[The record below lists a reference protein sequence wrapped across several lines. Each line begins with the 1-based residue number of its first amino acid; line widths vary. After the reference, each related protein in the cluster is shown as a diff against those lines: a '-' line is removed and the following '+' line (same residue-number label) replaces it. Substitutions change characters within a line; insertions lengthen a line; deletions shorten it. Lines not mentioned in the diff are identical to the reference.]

1 MKNFQWFFVVILFL
15 GIGSTETF
23 SQADSAS
30 LVLSQ
35 SRNKNIRHMLDY
47 RFKGGS
53 GAFEGELLKHVSYTP
68 EALANCV
75 VGTVILSFSVDC
87 DNKISDLRMRNP
99 LHYGLNEK
107 IQAFFKATEGQW
119 NSCTDERYTRFEIP
133 ILFTIK
139 NTETNATGFVIVEAE
154 GKGLRC
160 KSDAYYVEQFEKWS
174 KKGKVKRALSALD
187 MLIQRD
193 PYNQNNYDLKKR
205 FLSTK
210 DSN

>member
-1 MKNFQWFFVVILFL
+1 MKNTYWFLVVLFFL
-15 GIGSTETF
+15 VISSIEAF
-23 SQADSAS
+23 SQTDSAA

-35 SRNKNIRHMLDY
+35 SRNKNISHMLDY
-47 RFKGGS
+47 RYKGGS
-53 GAFEGELLKHVSYTP
+53 GAFEGELLKHVSYTQ

-75 VGTVILSFSVDC
+75 VGTVILSFTVGC

-107 IQAFFKATEGQW
+107 IQEFFNATEGQW
-119 NSCTDERYTRFEIP
+119 NSCNDERYTRFEVP

-139 NTETNATGFVIVEAE
+139 NTETNATGFVIVEGE

-160 KSDAYYVEQFEKWS
+160 KSDAYYLEQFEKWS
-174 KKGKVKRALSALD
+174 KKGKIKRALSALD
-187 MLIQRD
+187 VLIQRD
-193 PYNQNNYDLKKR
+193 PYNQNNYDLKKS
-205 FLSTK
+205 FLSTQ

>member
-1 MKNFQWFFVVILFL
+1 MKNTYWFLVVLFFL
-15 GIGSTETF
+15 VISSIEAF
-23 SQADSAS
+23 SQTDSAA

-35 SRNKNIRHMLDY
+35 SRNKNISHMLDY
-47 RFKGGS
+47 RYKGGS
-53 GAFEGELLKHVSYTP
+53 GAFEGELLKHVSYTQ

-75 VGTVILSFSVDC
+75 VGTVILSFTVGC

-107 IQAFFKATEGQW
+107 IQEFFNTTEGQW
-119 NSCTDERYTRFEIP
+119 NSCNDERYTRFEVP

-139 NTETNATGFVIVEAE
+139 NTETNATGFVIVEGE

-160 KSDAYYVEQFEKWS
+160 KSDAYYLEQFEKWS
-174 KKGKVKRALSALD
+174 KKGKIKRALSALD
-187 MLIQRD
+187 VLIQRD
-193 PYNQNNYDLKKR
+193 PYNQNNYDLKKS
-205 FLSTK
+205 FLSTQ